1 MFQMIHF
8 IGLSSTICLMSLLC
22 RVSFRLLNTAF
33 SSEIH
38 FANGMYIDSFSCLV
52 TPEMK
57 YFLSKG
63 NRLRYIIM
71 RNLII
76 LINVRLN
83 NYFANLI
90 SYYCG
95 NVGLFTHK
103 LKSKFKV
110 LNNGLH
116 VYMCIYVCINI
127 SLCLHAS
134 YPIKNKKSMDTT
146 NRRRRRRKIKLFTKL
161 TNSEHFANI

>member
-1 MFQMIHF
+1 MISSETRWLFIANHGPRATCIHTTQLQAVGLDQFILLPKRLLPEVSVVTGLMFQMIHF

-90 SYYCG
+90 RYYFVVMQ
-95 NVGLFTHK
+95 N
-103 LKSKFKV
+103 
-110 LNNGLH
+110 
-116 VYMCIYVCINI
+116 
-127 SLCLHAS
+127 CLQTS
-134 YPIKNKKSMDTT
+134 
-146 NRRRRRRKIKLFTKL
+146 
-161 TNSEHFANI
+161 